1 MRLNVI
7 TPDFANELGQDDDS
21 ESDKENVDEIAEEL
35 LEMADAKKKGKEQ
48 IGPVETTNQTSNKD
62 FLVNLTSTIKGAI
75 FPASVAMEVC
85 KQFKKREVMSRSRYR
100 GTFDVAEDLK
110 LGVQIYPRTREE
122 TFPTLKKFSKVA
134 ERNNAASAAGVTL
147 QRTYTE
153 VDDAD

>member
-1 MRLNVI
+1 MTQR
-7 TPDFANELGQDDDS
+7 
-21 ESDKENVDEIAEEL
+21 K
-35 LEMADAKKKGKEQ
+35 
-48 IGPVETTNQTSNKD
+48 NKD
-62 FLVNLTSTIKGAI
+62 FLVDTTSKIKGAI

-85 KQFKKREVMSRSRYR
+85 KQFKKREVMARTKYR

-134 ERNNAASAAGVTL
+134 EKNTAATAAGITL

-153 VDDAD
+153 VDDAEQNEI